1 MEMSERLYC
10 FLQFIC
16 IVSVWDAFENL
27 STEYFAVASIVII
40 QLVQFDSANLLLMA
54 KDRDLFSI
62 RNHVRTINFQ
72 LM

>member
-40 QLVQFDSANLLLMA
+40 QLVQFGSDNLLLMA